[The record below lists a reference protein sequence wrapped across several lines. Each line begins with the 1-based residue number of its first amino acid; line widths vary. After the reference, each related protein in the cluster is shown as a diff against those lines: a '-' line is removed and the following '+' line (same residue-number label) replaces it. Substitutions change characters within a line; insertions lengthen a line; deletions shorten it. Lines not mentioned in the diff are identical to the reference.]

1 MSFPCRFPSIQK
13 CWQRAV
19 RPQAPRTKS
28 GLPVR
33 ADVKC
38 LYNNNFVPLQEIL
51 ARKVSSPRPGPLY
64 YGANAMEP

>member
-1 MSFPCRFPSIQK
+1 MLAARSPS
-13 CWQRAV
+13 
-19 RPQAPRTKS
+19 PSTKDQERS
-28 GLPVR
+28 TGT

-38 LYNNNFVPLQEIL
+38 RYNNNFVPLQEIL